1 MLSKVIINLKYILS
15 KLTIVFSVV
24 FGLVSVLLSFL
35 GWNFWGIDD
44 NNTKCKIAILAA
56 IIVICCAVALIWGL
70 FSSKKQTLYSEDNV
84 INNLQQDRRSKEY
97 FIAVVSKVVV
107 NTLVTHLITASQKN
121 IEALSNKDSIP
132 QNIHSL
138 NIDLDENK
146 FIKKTISYDEF
157 DNEHVTEIIT
167 NFKHKLSKAVL
178 YSQDVQRTDSKG
190 RYIIKNLFEAYYT
203 NPQQL
208 PDTALKNLYKSL
220 SMEGYE
226 FSITDK
232 YYKID
237 SSKLRFALTH
247 AISDI
252 RGKRDI
258 KMDICIMRIICD
270 YIAGMTDNFAINEYE
285 KLYG

>member
-232 YYKID
+232 Y
-237 SSKLRFALTH
+237 
-247 AISDI
+247 
-252 RGKRDI
+252 
-258 KMDICIMRIICD
+258 
-270 YIAGMTDNFAINEYE
+270 
-285 KLYG
+285 